1 VNISELNDWLLSKDK
16 DPLIMGI
23 LNVTP
28 DSFTDGGKFLDSNTA
43 VNHAM
48 DMIADG
54 ADIIDIG
61 GESTRPF
68 SDPVSEREELSRV
81 ISVIKKL
88 REKTDTVI
96 SIDTTKSS
104 VADNACNIGADIVND
119 ISGFS
124 LDLEM
129 PNIVAD
135 YDVPVIL
142 MHMKGNPKN
151 MQDNPHY
158 NDIIE
163 EINIYF
169 SEKISIAKAAKIKPE
184 KIILDPGIGFGKN
197 IEHNFII
204 LQKLNQFRVHG
215 YPIMIGTSRKSFIGL
230 TLDLPPDDRLEGT
243 AATVS
248 IGIMNGA
255 RIVRVHDVKEINRV
269 VTVVEKIRQAI

>member
-1 VNISELNDWLLSKDK
+1 MGVLNI
-16 DPLIMGI
+16 
-23 LNVTP
+23 TP
-28 DSFTDGGKFLDSNTA
+28 DSFSDGGQFFSSQSA
-43 VNHAM
+43 INHGLSLI
-48 DMIADG
+48 DDG
-54 ADIIDIG
+54 AVIIDIG
-61 GESTRPF
+61 GESTRPGA
-68 SDPVSEREELSRV
+68 DPLTIDEELNRV
-81 ISVIKKL
+81 LPVIEGIRKKNNEVL
-88 REKTDTVI
+88 I
-96 SIDTTKSS
+96 SIDTYKSK
-104 VADNACNIGADIVND
+104 VAKEAIECGADIVND

-255 RIVRVHDVKEINRV
+255 RIVRVHDVKEIKRV

>member
-1 VNISELNDWLLSKDK
+1 MGVLNI
-16 DPLIMGI
+16 
-23 LNVTP
+23 TP
-28 DSFTDGGKFLDSNTA
+28 DSFSDGGQFFSSQSA
-43 VNHAM
+43 INHGLSLI
-48 DMIADG
+48 DDG
-54 ADIIDIG
+54 AAIIDIG
-61 GESTRPF
+61 GESTRPGA
-68 SDPVSEREELSRV
+68 DPLTIDEELNRV
-81 ISVIKKL
+81 LPVIEGIRKKNNEVL
-88 REKTDTVI
+88 I
-96 SIDTTKSS
+96 SIDTYKSK
-104 VADNACNIGADIVND
+104 VAKEAIECGADIVND

-124 LDLEM
+124 LDLKM
-129 PNIVAD
+129 PNIVSD

-158 NDIIE
+158 NDIIG
-163 EINIYF
+163 EINSYF

-204 LQKLNQFRVHG
+204 LQKLNQFCVHG

-255 RIVRVHDVKEINRV
+255 RIVRVHDVKEIKRV

>member
-1 VNISELNDWLLSKDK
+1 MGVLNI
-16 DPLIMGI
+16 
-23 LNVTP
+23 TP
-28 DSFTDGGKFLDSNTA
+28 DSFSDGGQFFSSQSA
-43 VNHAM
+43 INHGLSLI
-48 DMIADG
+48 DDG
-54 ADIIDIG
+54 AAIIDIG
-61 GESTRPF
+61 GESTRPGA
-68 SDPVSEREELSRV
+68 DPLTIDEELNRV
-81 ISVIKKL
+81 LPVIEGIRKKNNEVL
-88 REKTDTVI
+88 I
-96 SIDTTKSS
+96 SIDTYKSK
-104 VADNACNIGADIVND
+104 VAKEAIECGADIVND

-163 EINIYF
+163 EINSYF
-169 SEKISIAKAAKIKPE
+169 SEKISIAKAAKIKSE

-204 LQKLNQFRVHG
+204 LQKLNQFCVHG

-248 IGIMNGA
+248 IGIMKGA
-255 RIVRVHDVKEINRV
+255 RIVRVHDVKEIKRV